1 MYVFRSGS
9 GTLSSGSLDSSL
21 TVAGTLD
28 VDDVDDVVDGLNE
41 NGEAAALNTELVGF
55 VSVTN

>member
-1 MYVFRSGS
+1 MFRSGS

-41 NGEAAALNTELVGF
+41 NGEAAALNTELVCF